1 MIHQM
6 QATISSRTLICRYLR
21 SIMSFFPISLKGFS
35 MAFLLQAVLAYPS
48 VPIFERQT
56 TAVPD
61 YVTKFGM
68 E

>member
-1 MIHQM
+1 MY
-6 QATISSRTLICRYLR
+6 S
-21 SIMSFFPISLKGFS
+21 FPIFLKGFS

-48 VPIFERQT
+48 VQIFERQS

-68 E
+68 EWIASMRLRI